1 MLVLLSLTLA
11 SAAPLSAPAA
21 EEQPVTERRSDG
33 SGPWFSVSAP
43 LPALHVSEDPLVGLA
58 MDGRF
63 RFASPHPWH
72 RPELRVAYA
81 QGVGLGVDGFADT
94 GTRVEAT
101 FGSRFGHDRGVYG
114 GLGVGGGLAVDG
126 GALSTNYAFVAY
138 GGYAIPVGERVRV
151 SPELSV
157 GTVNA
162 VSVRVDWG
170 G

>member
-1 MLVLLSLTLA
+1 MLVILSLSLA
-11 SAAPLSAPAA
+11 AA
-21 EEQPVTERRSDG
+21 EGLSPSGAHPHGERPAVA
-33 SGPWFSVSAP
+33 GPWASVSAP

-63 RFASPHPWH
+63 RFATSHPWLQ
-72 RPELRVAYA
+72 PEARVAYV

-94 GTRVEAT
+94 GTRLDAT
-101 FGSRFGHDRGVYG
+101 FGSRFGLDRGVYG
-114 GLGVGGGLAVDG
+114 GLGVGGGLAWDG
-126 GALSTNYAFVAY
+126 DALSPNYAFVAY
-138 GGYAIPVGERVRV
+138 GGYAILVGERVRV

-162 VSVRVDWG
+162 LSVRVEWG